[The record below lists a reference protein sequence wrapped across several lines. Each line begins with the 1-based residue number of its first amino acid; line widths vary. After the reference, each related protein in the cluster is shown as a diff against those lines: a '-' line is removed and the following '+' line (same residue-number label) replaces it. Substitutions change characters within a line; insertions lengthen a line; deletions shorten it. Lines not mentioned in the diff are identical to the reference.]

1 MTINQ
6 TYSPN
11 FGRLYSSA
19 TSVKAKEALTD
30 CLDIVKARKKMIGK
44 LDEMDYDVLV
54 NMRDNAS
61 WNNKTP
67 IAFAVEVCKK
77 INPFSNKNYSE
88 LMQLNENYAATK
100 AFLKDNEITKALNAF
115 LDEIEQSLNLRNAG

>member
-6 TYSPN
+6 INSPS
-11 FGRLYSSA
+11 FGKLYSSS
-19 TSVKAKEALTD
+19 TSVKAKEALNE
-30 CLDIVKARKKMIGK
+30 CFELVKARKKMIGK

-54 NMRDNAS
+54 NMRDNAG

-88 LMQLNENYAATK
+88 LFQLNENYAATK

-115 LDEIEQSLNLRNAG
+115 LDEIEKSLKLINAD

>member
-6 TYSPN
+6 INSPS
-11 FGRLYSSA
+11 FGQLYSSS
-19 TSVKAKEALTD
+19 TSVKAKEALNE
-30 CLDIVKARKKMIGK
+30 CFEIVKARKKMIGE
-44 LDEMDYDVLV
+44 LDEMNYDVLV
-54 NMRDNAS
+54 SMRDNTA

-67 IAFAVEVCKK
+67 ISFAVEICKK

-100 AFLKDNEITKALNAF
+100 AFLKDNEIIKALNTF
-115 LDEIEQSLNLRNAG
+115 LDEIEKSLKLKNVG